1 MDLYEF
7 TWSSVF
13 ISRNSLLDS
22 DVGVQKRET
31 SGDNC
36 HELTELLETL
46 LSIM

>member
-1 MDLYEF
+1 M
-7 TWSSVF
+7 
-13 ISRNSLLDS
+13 NSLGALYLFPETPYLDS

-31 SGDNC
+31 SGDNR